1 MNELVDYK
9 APKPNPIVKFL
20 WNCAGADHEILKYS
34 SYADHVK
41 YAGIGGVVLATGV
54 LAALSMGF
62 AIHTIFDN
70 WFVTI
75 PIALIWSLIIFNLDR
90 FIVSSTGKGDGVDS
104 ISWGEFKNALPRIL
118 IAILLGLTISAP
130 LETYIFQKEIQR
142 EWQLS
147 MDQLAISKSFEV
159 LTTETQRDSQITFE
173 VRKLE
178 NEFNEQQNIY
188 EEAKRIFNSEMDGG
202 AGARGYGTEAKIKET
217 NMKKEEEKLRD
228 IEKKRDSLRLILS
241 NNEKNI
247 KEKQDSAVGLIKSVR
262 PGFLD
267 QIMMIERLSSQG
279 KTVPKFDP
287 ATNKIVKGQEIE
299 IYGNAF
305 WPIWLVRILFIIL
318 EIAPVFLKLMLIK
331 SPYDYM
337 TENVNQILEAK
348 QGISLEHIKDE
359 DNKIAKVKDNYNPK
373 RIIEVVKVQN
383 ELEADNAKLA
393 MNLYA
398 EQEKEKIKKDP
409 SEFIKPDDNS

>member
-34 SYADHVK
+34 CYADHVK
-41 YAGIGGVVLATGV
+41 YAGLGGVVFATGV

-62 AIHTIFDN
+62 AIHTIFEN
-70 WFVTI
+70 WFATI
-75 PIALIWSLIIFNLDR
+75 PVAIIWSLIIFNLDR
-90 FIVSSTGKGDGVDS
+90 FIVSSTGKGDYKDS
-104 ISWGEFKNALPRIL
+104 IGGWEILNASPRI
-118 IAILLGLTISAP
+118 IMAVFIGITISAP

-147 MDQLAISKSFEV
+147 MDQLAISKSFEI
-159 LTTETQRDSQITFE
+159 LTTEAQRDSQITLE

-178 NEFNEQQNIY
+178 KEFNEQQVIY
-188 EEAKRIFNSEMDGG
+188 EDAKRNFNSEMDGG
-202 AGARGYGTEAKIKET
+202 AGARGYGTEAKIKES

-241 NNEKNI
+241 NNEKGI
-247 KEKQDSAVGLIKSVR
+247 KEKQDSAIALIKSVK

-267 QIMMIERLSSQG
+267 QLMMIERLASQG

-299 IYGNAF
+299 IYGNA
-305 WPIWLVRILFIIL
+305 WYQVWAVRLLFLLI
-318 EIAPVFLKLMLIK
+318 EIAPIFFKLMLTK

-337 TENVNQILEAK
+337 SENVNQILHHLK
-348 QGISLEHIKDE
+348 Q
-359 DNKIAKVKDNYNPK
+359 
-373 RIIEVVKVQN
+373 RQC
-383 ELEADNAKLA
+383 
-393 MNLYA
+393 
-398 EQEKEKIKKDP
+398 
-409 SEFIKPDDNS
+409 

>member
-34 SYADHVK
+34 SYSDHVK

-62 AIHTIFDN
+62 AIHTIFEN
-70 WFVTI
+70 WVATI
-75 PIALIWSLIIFNLDR
+75 IVAIIWSLIIFNLDR
-90 FIVSSTGKGDGVDS
+90 FIVSSTGKGDGIDS
-104 ISWGEFKNALPRIL
+104 ISWGELKNALPRIL
-118 IAILLGLTISAP
+118 IAVLLGLTISAP

-159 LTTETQRDSQITFE
+159 EQTELQRDSQIISE
-173 VRKLE
+173 VRILE
-178 NEFNEQQNIY
+178 KECNEQQLVY
-188 EEAKRIFNSEMDGG
+188 EKAKELFNGEMDGG
-202 AGARGYGTEAKIKET
+202 AGARGYGREAKIKEDK
-217 NMKKEEEKLRD
+217 MKEEQSKLKT
-228 IEKKRDSLRLILS
+228 IESKRDSLRFILS
-241 NNEKNI
+241 SNEKGI
-247 KEKQDSAVGLIKSVR
+247 KEKKDSTMNQIKTIK

-267 QIMMIERLSSQG
+267 QLMMIERLSTQG
-279 KTVPKFDP
+279 KSVPEFDP
-287 ATNKIVKGQEIE
+287 ATKKIVKGQKIE

-305 WPIWLVRILFIIL
+305 WPIWLVRILFIII

-337 TENVNQILEAK
+337 SENVNQILEAK
-348 QGISLEHIKDE
+348 QGISIEHVKDE
-359 DNKIAKVKDNYNPK
+359 NNKITKVKDNYNPK

-383 ELEADNAKLA
+383 ELEAENAKLA
-393 MNLYA
+393 MKLYA
-398 EQEKEKIKKDP
+398 EQEQEKIKKDP
-409 SEFIKPDDNS
+409 SEFIKPDDKI